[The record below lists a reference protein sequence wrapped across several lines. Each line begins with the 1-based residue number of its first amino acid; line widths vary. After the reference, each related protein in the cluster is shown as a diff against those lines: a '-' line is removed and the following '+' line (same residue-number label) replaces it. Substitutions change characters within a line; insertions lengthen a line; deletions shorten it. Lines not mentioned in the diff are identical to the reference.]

1 MEKLIF
7 NTLSK
12 QAKELEK
19 TAKNTLIEFL
29 NARKNKTYQTDKIT
43 EENRIFMYG
52 GRSYAFVGC
61 FIEKKEAHNTHKG
74 LKLLG
79 YQIDNKTTEI
89 SYKELFEIELYNI
102 DNVQLLNVI
111 QFINER
117 EFLSNLD

>member
-19 TAKNTLIEFL
+19 TAKNSLIEFL
-29 NARKNKTYQTDKIT
+29 NKRTNKTYQTDKIT
-43 EENRIFMYG
+43 QKNRILLYG
-52 GRSYAFVGC
+52 GSKYAFVGC
-61 FIEKKEAHNTHKG
+61 FIEKKEVRRTHKG

-79 YQIDNKTTEI
+79 YEIRPLEFNDTIDYRK
-89 SYKELFEIELYNI
+89 LCEIELYDI

-117 EFLSNLD
+117 EFSED